1 MIYEGMSNGR
11 KKWPPAMICVIVIQS
26 KKRRNLDTF
35 DSNANHKIV
44 RFVSREKFLVKK

>member
-11 KKWPPAMICVIVIQS
+11 KKWPPAICVIVIQS